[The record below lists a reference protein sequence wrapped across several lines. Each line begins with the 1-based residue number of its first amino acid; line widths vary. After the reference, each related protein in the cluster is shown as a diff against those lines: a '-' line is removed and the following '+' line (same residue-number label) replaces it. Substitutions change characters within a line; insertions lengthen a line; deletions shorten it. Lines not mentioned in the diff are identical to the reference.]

1 MHERQRWQIILK
13 TLAQKTVATVA
24 EIAEVTQSSPA
35 TARRDVA
42 KLAEQG
48 MLRRVHGGAEAMPN
62 NEPPALAAR
71 SFDVSLTMNLDKKRA
86 IAAAAADMCGD
97 GDSIIINGGTTTY
110 EMVEFLTEK
119 RMQIITNSFSLADAL
134 MRTSRNRILIPGGQ
148 IYREQNIIL
157 SPYEDD
163 LLRHHYASIMFMG
176 AHGVAPIGLMESDP
190 LLIRAEQRLL
200 ERAERLVVLADSSKF
215 NSRGGL
221 ILCPLSRVHTLIT
234 DDAVDPRT
242 VEMLRES
249 GVEVMIVPVSAR
261 ASSAA

>member
-1 MHERQRWQIILK
+1 MHERQRWQVILK
-13 TLAQKTVATVA
+13 TLAQQTVATVA

-48 MLRRVHGGAEAMPN
+48 LLRRVHGGAEAIAN
-62 NEPPALAAR
+62 DEPPALAAR
-71 SFDVSLTMNLDKKRA
+71 AFDVSYAMNLDKKRA
-86 IAAAAADMCGD
+86 IAAAAMCSD

-110 EMVEFLTEK
+110 EMVEFLAEK
-119 RMQIITNSFSLADAL
+119 RMQIITNSFSLADML

-163 LLRHHYASIMFMG
+163 LLRHHYASLMFMS
-176 AHGVAPIGLMESDP
+176 AHGVSPIGVMENDP
-190 LLIRAEQRLL
+190 LLIRAEQRML

-221 ILCPLSRVHTLIT
+221 ILCPLQRIHTLIT
-234 DDAVDPRT
+234 DDDIDQRT
-242 VEMLRES
+242 VEALRAA
-249 GVEVMIVPVSAR
+249 GVQVNIVPVSAQS
-261 ASSAA
+261 SSAA